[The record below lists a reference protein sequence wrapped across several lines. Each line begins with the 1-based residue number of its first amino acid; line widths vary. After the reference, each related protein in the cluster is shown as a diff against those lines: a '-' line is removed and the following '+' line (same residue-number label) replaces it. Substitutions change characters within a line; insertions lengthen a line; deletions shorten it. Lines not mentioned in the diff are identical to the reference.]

1 MNNGYFY
8 ATSKHHKTLDETKI
22 KKQKT
27 QPKTGK
33 SSGEKWFSIE
43 DSASLHEIHRFVL
56 SSSFFILEKKIF
68 ATRRKASDYALFGS
82 PNRNFSLYEGAIQRK
97 KPTKVWIKI
106 FTYVYIVPDQSV
118 TSHRSLI
125 NFHIIR
131 FLFWIISQKKTLQ
144 HSQSLIFSITYHLDL
159 FLFIPL
165 VLNNNL
171 LIYLF
176 ILLPLL

>member
-1 MNNGYFY
+1 MD
-8 ATSKHHKTLDETKI
+8 TSMPPLKHHKTLDETKI

-27 QPKTGK
+27 QPKMGR
-33 SSGEKWFSIE
+33 SSGEKWSSIE
-43 DSASLHEIHRFVL
+43 VSASLHEIHRFVL

-131 FLFWIISQKKTLQ
+131 DSFFE
-144 HSQSLIFSITYHLDL
+144 
-159 FLFIPL
+159 
-165 VLNNNL
+165 
-171 LIYLF
+171 
-176 ILLPLL
+176 